1 MSHLEKCHNCLE
13 SLTTQMLSVHLKLKT
28 CTLKCKVCWT
38 DLTPP
43 NLKDAWM
50 ADVTNS
56 DFVRIH
62 QESLDCKEQSANN
75 FFCDRCLEKFDD
87 EEAFIM
93 HNRQKCKIQCRH
105 CGAIFCRRFTRNV
118 HAKNCIGQVITCN
131 HCLTGFVGGEK
142 KQQYQQHIQ
151 NCETVLQCNHC
162 TKLFKGPNAVEDY
175 ETHYEQGLHRKKCRY
190 CDKEVTSLFLNYEMK
205 VHNLNHVGEIH
216 KDNLKDE
223 VLQECVSCGED
234 FERFR
239 SKTKYEALKHHVQV
253 GCIKG
258 ANTEKTV
265 ECYLCHKEFTG
276 SYKIRDLTRH
286 FNKSCTPLKCPKCSK
301 EFTDK
306 NKVRAF
312 ENHIKQEP
320 GCKDLNC
327 ENCGHKFVGKKA
339 KQQKKYHTKYDCGS
353 TSGPAVCQYCHKE
366 FTNFKKYLKLSQHI
380 KKCTKKT

>member
-28 CTLKCKVCWT
+28 CTPKCKVCWT

-43 NLKDAWM
+43 NPKDAWM
-50 ADVTNS
+50 ADS

-105 CGAIFCRRFTRNV
+105 CGAIFCRRITRNV
-118 HAKNCIGQVITCN
+118 HAKNCIGLVITCN
-131 HCLTGFVGGEK
+131 HCLTGFFGGEK

-162 TKLFKGPNAVEDY
+162 TKLFKGPNAMEDY

-190 CDKEVTSLFLNYEMK
+190 CDKEVTGLFLNYEMK

-258 ANTEKTV
+258 ANTEKKV

-276 SYKIRDLTRH
+276 SHKIRDLTRH

-312 ENHIKQEP
+312 ENHIKEEP
-320 GCKDLNC
+320 GCKDLSC
-327 ENCGHKFVGKKA
+327 ENCGRNFVGKNA
-339 KQQKKYHTKYDCGS
+339 KQEKNYHTKYGCGT

-366 FTNFKKYLKLSQHI
+366 FTNFQKYLKLSQHI
-380 KKCTKKT
+380 KQCTKKT

>member
-1 MSHLEKCHNCLE
+1 M
-13 SLTTQMLSVHLKLKT
+13 
-28 CTLKCKVCWT
+28 
-38 DLTPP
+38 
-43 NLKDAWM
+43 
-50 ADVTNS
+50 
-56 DFVRIH
+56 
-62 QESLDCKEQSANN
+62 
-75 FFCDRCLEKFDD
+75 
-87 EEAFIM
+87 
-93 HNRQKCKIQCRH
+93 
-105 CGAIFCRRFTRNV
+105 
-118 HAKNCIGQVITCN
+118 
-131 HCLTGFVGGEK
+131 
-142 KQQYQQHIQ
+142 
-151 NCETVLQCNHC
+151 
-162 TKLFKGPNAVEDY
+162 EDY

-190 CDKEVTSLFLNYEMK
+190 CDKEVTGLFLNYEMK

-223 VLQECVSCGED
+223 VLQ
-234 FERFR
+234 
-239 SKTKYEALKHHVQV
+239 V

-258 ANTEKTV
+258 ANTEKKV

-276 SYKIRDLTRH
+276 KYKIRDLTRH

-312 ENHIKQEP
+312 ENHIKEEP

-339 KQQKKYHTKYDCGS
+339 KQEKKYHTKYDCGS